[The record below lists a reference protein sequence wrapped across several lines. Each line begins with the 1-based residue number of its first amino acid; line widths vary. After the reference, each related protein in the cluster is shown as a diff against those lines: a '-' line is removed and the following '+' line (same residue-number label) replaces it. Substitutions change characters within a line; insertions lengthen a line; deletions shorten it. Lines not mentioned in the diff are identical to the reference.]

1 MTDAKLFATL
11 AAEYALLGHALIR
24 ATPGDAQAPYYAARW
39 GWLKPI
45 HDLDQARQH
54 LEQIKGSK

>member
-1 MTDAKLFATL
+1 MTETKQFATL

-24 ATPGDAQAPYYAARW
+24 ATPGDTQAPYYVTRW
-39 GWLKPI
+39 GWLRPI
-45 HDLDQARQH
+45 RDLDQARQL